1 MNAKAKRT
9 LGKKKNEKAK
19 RTLEI
24 KTVIFLKIKVN
35 IKLALWAPVTW
46 KDWICGWGTGVVEV
60 KFCFPSSFDHIP
72 QVLIRSVVS
81 LNFSHKLK
89 CIRNPTYFIFPQI
102 KPHSTSSQVVYC
114 STKVRGRASALHCQP
129 SAWVPAETS
138 IIQSGPQGLTV
149 ISPNKMTLRC
159 DTTLRWGCCAHFLW
173 SLSFWTY

>member
-1 MNAKAKRT
+1 M
-9 LGKKKNEKAK
+9 
-19 RTLEI
+19 
-24 KTVIFLKIKVN
+24 
-35 IKLALWAPVTW
+35 
-46 KDWICGWGTGVVEV
+46 

-72 QVLIRSVVS
+72 QVLIQSVVS

-102 KPHSTSSQVVYC
+102 KPHSTRSQVVYC
-114 STKVRGRASALHCQP
+114 STKVRDRASALHCQP
-129 SAWVPAETS
+129 STWVPDETS

-173 SLSFWTY
+173 SLSFWTHESVFPSLGRCHFPELCLWGKIQGPCTELQWWWLLHLCLLSFQL